1 MKIASVI
8 STVISSFAP
17 FAFATDAQPGS
28 DIPPVDYQY
37 GMQLDVKQVLHRTDN
52 TGKTGVVPT
61 IMVYQDSKGEVH
73 KIRFLEWGGKTSEQS

>member
-8 STVISSFAP
+8 STLISSFAP

-28 DIPPVDYQY
+28 DIPPEDYHY

-61 IMVYQDSKGEVH
+61 IVVYKDSQGELH
-73 KIRFLEWGGKTSEQS
+73 KIRYLEWGGKTSEQS

>member
-8 STVISSFAP
+8 STLISSFAP
-17 FAFATDAQPGS
+17 FAFAADTQPGS
-28 DIPPVDYQY
+28 DIPAVDYHY

-52 TGKTGVVPT
+52 TNKSGVVPT

-73 KIRFLEWGGKTSEQS
+73 KIRYLEWGGKITGQS